1 MLLIQAASSL
11 PSDASAF
18 DKAICA
24 LRSSIAAAE
33 SSINTLGGKSAFWE
47 KWPSWLSVA
56 AVVLGVVMEFL
67 IIRYDWHE
75 DMEAWALTFFGLH
88 RPAFRPSRR
97 KFWVE
102 VISVALVSI
111 GVIGELAIGIRIAV
125 INGDLRRY
133 TSDLQIDSDQLVALA
148 TLEAGSAASSANRA
162 QHSADTANASAK
174 TAGQIANELLEDA
187 KWRVLNPKF
196 AEYLKGKPTG
206 TFRVQFSAE
215 DKDETFHLAQQFCI
229 AFIYAGWKY
238 APPSDLHVD
247 CPSSIPLKY
256 LSRRDPNMPQS
267 AVLPGKELRVLR
279 GSQLSDSSGAALR
292 VLHTA
297 MGFALKGRK
306 KTDFSWAGGEIL
318 EDVERGGIILLVE
331 PRQHRVI
338 ENNNAKPK

>member
-1 MLLIQAASSL
+1 MG
-11 PSDASAF
+11 DSAY
-18 DKAICA
+18 KAILA
-24 LRSSIAAAE
+24 
-33 SSINTLGGKSAFWE
+33 GFSAHHH
-47 KWPSWLSVA
+47 SLDRWLQLWTWWVIVGVA
-56 AVVLGVVMEFL
+56 CELAFIIWDHIGEYREWFEGYTRGVVPFPSKPKRLKL
-67 IIRYDWHE
+67 IFE
-75 DMEAWALTFFGLH
+75 MA
-88 RPAFRPSRR
+88 
-97 KFWVE
+97 
-102 VISVALVSI
+102 SVALVVF
-111 GVIGELAIGIRIAV
+111 GVIGELRVEAKL
-125 INGDLRRY
+125 GDLETNIQKTNEDRA
-133 TSDLQIDSDQLVALA
+133 SHLQQEADSAETA
-148 TLEAGSAASSANRA
+148 AGKA
-162 QHSADTANASAK
+162 QSSADTANASAK

-238 APPSDLHVD
+238 PPPSDLHVD
-247 CPSSIPLKY
+247 CPSSIPLKH
-256 LSRRDPNMPQS
+256 LSRQDPNMPQS